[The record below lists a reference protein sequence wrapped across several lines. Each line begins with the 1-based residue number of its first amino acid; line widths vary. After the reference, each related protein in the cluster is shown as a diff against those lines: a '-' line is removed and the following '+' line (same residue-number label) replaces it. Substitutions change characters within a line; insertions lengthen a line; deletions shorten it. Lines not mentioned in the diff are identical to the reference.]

1 MLKGDYMKIETI
13 NSKTSNIV
21 NTLGQSAP
29 IKVKIISIG
38 KNPSIQGAIMYIEGL
53 VDKNIIN
60 RDILNPLMIQVTSTI
75 VLSNDTPSFLCS
87 NYITADCSFTK
98 DIQEASKNIKNG
110 NTLFIIENI
119 EDYVI
124 IDTTGGAIR
133 AVTDPMNETSLRGS
147 RAGFVE
153 NLEVNISLIRR
164 NIKDPSLSIEKLVVG
179 RRTQTDLALVYI
191 KDLVNIEVL
200 DELRERL
207 NSVDV
212 DSITGTGA
220 LIEFID
226 QNPYSPFPMYFTT
239 ERPDRVTPN
248 IMEGKIAIILN
259 GSPFVLTTPSLFI
272 EFFHTVEDYNE
283 RIILANFI
291 RMLRYI
297 AVLAVMT
304 LPSIYLTL
312 IKYNGELIP
321 VEFVVP
327 VVQSRIGISLS
338 PFMEIL
344 ILEILMEI
352 LREGGLRLP
361 TKIASTLGIVGG
373 IIIGNAAVQSNMVSP
388 TTLLVVGITVVTSFA
403 VPTVDMS
410 ISIRFLRF
418 PMLFLAN
425 SMGIM
430 GIATGYTLFLLHLS
444 SLENYGTPYM
454 EFNFDELKDTF
465 IRAPLWKM
473 NARPKIISDRNV
485 NRQTNFGNK
494 FRRKKENE

>member
-1 MLKGDYMKIETI
+1 MKIETI
-13 NSKTSNIV
+13 DSKVSTIINA
-21 NTLGQSAP
+21 LGSSTP
-29 IKVKIISIG
+29 IKVKKISIG
-38 KNPSIQGAIMYIEGL
+38 KDPSIQGAIIYIDGL

-60 RDILNPLMIQVTSTI
+60 RDILNPLMIQITSSI
-75 VLSNDTPSFLCS
+75 ELNMDTSSFLCS
-87 NYITADCSFTK
+87 NYITADCSFIKGNT
-98 DIQEASKNIKNG
+98 EEVSKNIKNG
-110 NTLFIIENI
+110 NTLLLIENI
-119 EDYVI
+119 EDYVM

-133 AVTDPMNETSLRGS
+133 QVSDPMNETSLRGS
-147 RAGFVE
+147 RDGFVE
-153 NLEVNISLIRR
+153 NLEVNISLLRR
-164 NIKDPSLSIEKLVVG
+164 HIKDSNLCIEKLVVG
-179 RRTQTDLALVYI
+179 RRSQTDLALVYI
-191 KDLVNIEVL
+191 KDLVNIEAL
-200 DELRERL
+200 DELKERI
-207 NSVDV
+207 NAVDV
-212 DSITGTGA
+212 DSVTGMGA
-220 LIEFID
+220 FQEFID
-226 QNPYSPFPMYFTT
+226 ENPYSPFPMCFAT

-259 GSPFVLTTPSLFI
+259 GSPFVLTTPSIFI

-283 RIILANFI
+283 RTILANFI

-297 AVLAVMT
+297 AVLLVIT

-321 VEFVVP
+321 IEFVVP

-361 TKIASTLGIVGG
+361 SKIASTLSIVGG

-388 TTLLVVGITVVTSFA
+388 TTLLVIGITVVASFA

-430 GIATGYTLFLLHLS
+430 GIATGYILLILHLS
-444 SLENYGTPYM
+444 ALENYGIPYM
-454 EFNFDELKDTF
+454 EFNMDELKDTF
-465 IRAPLWKM
+465 VRAPLWKM

-485 NRQTNFGNK
+485 NRQTNFMSK
-494 FRRKKENE
+494 LRRKKND

>member
-1 MLKGDYMKIETI
+1 MRIETI
-13 NSKTSNIV
+13 DSKITTITNA
-21 NTLGQSAP
+21 LGSSAP

-38 KNPSIQGAIMYIEGL
+38 KNPSIQGAIIYIDGL

-60 RDILNPLMIQVTSTI
+60 RDILNSLMLQIPSSI
-75 VLSNDTPSFLCS
+75 ELNMDTQRFLCS
-87 NYITADCSFTK
+87 NYITADCSFIKGNT
-98 DIQEASKNIKNG
+98 EEVSKYIKNG
-110 NTLFIIENI
+110 NTLLLLENI

-124 IDTTGGAIR
+124 IDTTGGALRTI
-133 AVTDPMNETSLRGS
+133 TDPMNETSLRGS
-147 RAGFVE
+147 RDGFVE
-153 NLEVNISLIRR
+153 NLEVNISLLRR
-164 NIKDPSLSIEKLVVG
+164 NIKDPNLCIEKLVVG
-179 RRTQTDLALVYI
+179 RRSQTDLALVYI
-191 KDLVNIEVL
+191 KDLVNIEAL

-207 NSVDV
+207 NVVDV
-212 DSITGTGA
+212 DSITGSGA
-220 LIEFID
+220 LQEFID
-226 QNPYSPFPMYFTT
+226 ENPYSPFPMCFAT

-248 IMEGKIAIILN
+248 IMEGKIAIVLN

-283 RIILANFI
+283 RTLLANFI

-297 AVLAVMT
+297 AVLIVIT

-321 VEFVVP
+321 LEFVVP

-361 TKIASTLGIVGG
+361 SKIASTLSIVGG
-373 IIIGNAAVQSNMVSP
+373 IIIGNAAVQSNMASP
-388 TTLLVVGITVVTSFA
+388 TTLLVIGITVVASFA

-430 GIATGYTLFLLHLS
+430 GIATGYTLLILHLS
-444 SLENYGTPYM
+444 SLENYG
-454 EFNFDELKDTF
+454 
-465 IRAPLWKM
+465 I
-473 NARPKIISDRNV
+473 
-485 NRQTNFGNK
+485 
-494 FRRKKENE
+494 

>member
-1 MLKGDYMKIETI
+1 MKIETI
-13 NSKTSNIV
+13 DSKI
-21 NTLGQSAP
+21 NTIINAIGQSTP

-38 KNPSIQGAIMYIEGL
+38 KNPSIQGAIIYIDGL

-60 RDILNPLMIQVTSTI
+60 RDILNPLMIQIPNSI
-75 VLSNDTPSFLCS
+75 ELNMDTQRFLCS
-87 NYITADCSFTK
+87 NYITADCTFIKGNT
-98 DIQEASKNIKNG
+98 EEVSKNIKNG
-110 NTLFIIENI
+110 NTLLLLANI

-124 IDTTGGAIR
+124 IDTTGGVLRTI
-133 AVTDPMNETSLRGS
+133 TDPMNETSLRGS
-147 RAGFVE
+147 REGFVE
-153 NLEVNISLIRR
+153 NLEVNISLLRR
-164 NIKDPSLSIEKLVVG
+164 TIKDPNLCIEKLVVG
-179 RRTQTDLALVYI
+179 RRSQTDLALVYI
-191 KDLVNIEVL
+191 KDLVNTEVL
-200 DELRERL
+200 NELRERL
-207 NSVDV
+207 NVVDV
-212 DSITGTGA
+212 DSITGSGA
-220 LIEFID
+220 LQEFID
-226 QNPYSPFPMYFTT
+226 ENPYSPFPMCFAT

-248 IMEGKIAIILN
+248 IMEGKIAIVLN

-283 RIILANFI
+283 RTLLANFI

-297 AVLAVMT
+297 AVLIVIT

-321 VEFVVP
+321 LEFVVP

-361 TKIASTLGIVGG
+361 SKIASTLSIVGG

-388 TTLLVVGITVVTSFA
+388 TTLLVIGITVVASFA

-430 GIATGYTLFLLHLS
+430 GIATGYTLLILHLS
-444 SLENYGTPYM
+444 SLENYGIPYM

-465 IRAPLWKM
+465 TRAPLWKM
-473 NARPKIISDRNV
+473 NSRPKIISDRNV
-485 NRQTNFGNK
+485 NRQTNFRSKLRG
-494 FRRKKENE
+494 KKNE